1 MNYKRRMNSLKNKVA
16 LITGATSGIGAATAI
31 RFANAGAT
39 VICTGRSKERG
50 EKIVNEILSSKGA
63 AFFYEMDIEN
73 DNSIKSV
80 AAAVKNKFGSINILF
95 NNAGVFPVLPPLED
109 LTRDDVEKTT
119 NTNLTGFMMVTKFF
133 FPLLAENATI
143 LNNAS
148 VAGLQSYTSGQS
160 YAYNASKAAV
170 IKITQLLAKKYGDI
184 VRVNA
189 ICPGV
194 IKTPIFKKFDE
205 ERFAS
210 MIPMGRT
217 GAPEEVAS
225 VANFLVSDDASYI
238 NGAILTID
246 GGQSL

>member
-1 MNYKRRMNSLKNKVA
+1 MNSLMNKVA
-16 LITGATSGIGAATAI
+16 LVTGATSGIGEATAI
-31 RFANAGAT
+31 RFAEAGAT
-39 VICTGRSKERG
+39 VICTGRNRERG
-50 EKIVNEILSSKGA
+50 EGVVKTIKNKGGNA
-63 AFFYEMDIEN
+63 VFYEMDI
-73 DNSIKSV
+73 DSDKSIEQV
-80 AAAVKNKFGSINILF
+80 AIVVKKEFGKLDILF
-95 NNAGVFPVLPPLED
+95 NNAGIFPVLPPLET
-109 LTRDDVEKTT
+109 LTREDIEKTT
-119 NTNLTGFMMVTKFF
+119 STNISGFMMVTKMFL
-133 FPLLAENATI
+133 PLLKEGATV

-170 IKITQLLAKKYGDI
+170 IKVTQLLAKKYGNK

-194 IKTPIFKKFDE
+194 INTPIFKKFDE
-205 ERFAS
+205 ERYAS

-217 GAPEEVAS
+217 GKPEEVAS

>member
-1 MNYKRRMNSLKNKVA
+1 MNSLTNKVA
-16 LITGATSGIGAATAI
+16 LVTGATSGIGAATAI
-31 RFANAGAT
+31 RFAEAGAT
-39 VICTGRSKERG
+39 VICTGRNQERG
-50 EKIVNEILSSKGA
+50 EGVVSSIKDKGGKA
-63 AFFYEMDIEN
+63 EFYEMDIES
-73 DNSIKSV
+73 DSSIEAV
-80 AAAVKNKFGSINILF
+80 AETIKDKYGKLDIVF
-95 NNAGVFPVLPPLED
+95 NNAGIFPVLPPLET
-109 LTRDDVEKTT
+109 LTREDIEKTT
-119 NTNLTGFMMVTKFF
+119 STNISGFMMVTKYF
-133 FPLLAENATI
+133 FPLLGEGASI

-170 IKITQLLAKKYGDI
+170 IKVTQLLAKKYGNR

-194 IKTPIFKKFDE
+194 INTPIFKKFDE

-217 GAPEEVAS
+217 GRPEEVAS

-238 NGAILTID
+238 NGAILIID

>member
-1 MNYKRRMNSLKNKVA
+1 MNSLEKKIA
-16 LITGATSGIGAATAI
+16 IITGATSGIGAATAM
-31 RFANAGAT
+31 RFAEAGAT
-39 VICTGRSKERG
+39 VICTGRNIERG
-50 EKIVNEILSSKGA
+50 ESVVNEITSKNGK
-63 AFFYEMDIEN
+63 AFFYEMDIE
-73 DNSIKSV
+73 DDQSIKNVADSV
-80 AAAVKNKFGSINILF
+80 KSQFGSINILF
-95 NNAGVFPVLPPLED
+95 NNAGIFPVLPPLET
-109 LTRDDVEKTT
+109 LTREDVEKTT
-119 NTNLTGFMMVTKFF
+119 STNISGFMMVTKFF
-133 FPLLAENATI
+133 FPLLAEGATI

-170 IKITQLLAKKYGDI
+170 IKVTQLLAKKYGDK

-217 GAPEEVAS
+217 GTPEEVAS

>member
-1 MNYKRRMNSLKNKVA
+1 MNSLTDKIA
-16 LITGATSGIGAATAI
+16 LVTGATSGIGEATAK
-31 RFANAGAT
+31 RFAEAGAT
-39 VICTGRSKERG
+39 VVCTGRSKERG
-50 EKIVNEILSSKGA
+50 DKVVSEIVSNSGK
-63 AFFYEMDIEN
+63 AFFFEMDIN
-73 DNSIKSV
+73 DDLSIKDV
-80 AAAVKNKFGSINILF
+80 ADIVESRFRKIDILF
-95 NNAGVFPVLPPLED
+95 NNAGIFPVFPALEA
-109 LTRDDVEKTT
+109 LTREDIEKTT
-119 NTNLTGFMMVTKFF
+119 STNISGFMMVTKFF
-133 FPLLAENATI
+133 FPLLEEGGTI

-170 IKITQLLAKKYGDI
+170 IKVPQLLAKKYGDK

-217 GAPEEVAS
+217 GTPEEVAS

>member
-1 MNYKRRMNSLKNKVA
+1 MNSLTDKIA
-16 LITGATSGIGAATAI
+16 LVTGATSGIGEATAK
-31 RFANAGAT
+31 RFAEAGAI
-39 VICTGRSKERG
+39 VVCTGRSKERG
-50 EKIVNEILSSKGA
+50 ERVVSEIVSNSGK
-63 AFFYEMDIEN
+63 AFFFEMDVNN
-73 DNSIKSV
+73 DLSIKNV
-80 AAAVKNKFGSINILF
+80 ADIVESRFCKIDILF
-95 NNAGVFPVLPPLED
+95 NNAGIFPVLPPLET
-109 LTRDDVEKTT
+109 LTRDDIEKTT
-119 NTNLTGFMMVTKFF
+119 STNISGFMMVTKFF
-133 FPLLAENATI
+133 FPLLAEGATI

-170 IKITQLLAKKYGDI
+170 IKVTQLLAKKYGDK

-217 GAPEEVAS
+217 GTPEEVAS
-225 VANFLVSDDASYI
+225 VVNFLVSDDASYI